1 MTESAAREALSRTK
15 YGNKQDDWPETTGK
29 LSLLPQTLRLR
40 ATPPGLTGLAAVRTS
55 TLFNKVFCFIS
66 MYLSLDNSFPSTRC
80 GDPRMKE
87 QIKPQ
92 RVLGCRN
99 GKTRLYRP
107 SLPHV
112 VTINGFQVLLG
123 NITCLPSYP
132 IGGEKVFSL
141 LFSTSAQYTHLIQS
155 ANDPPDCY
163 PTPCTLDIKGD

>member
-1 MTESAAREALSRTK
+1 MTESAARAALSRTK

-29 LSLLPQTLRLR
+29 LTLSPQTLRLQ

-87 QIKPQ
+87 QIKPR

-112 VTINGFQVLLG
+112 VTINRFQVLLSS
-123 NITCLPSYP
+123 ITCLPSYP
-132 IGGEKVFSL
+132 IGRRHLPS
-141 LFSTSAQYTHLIQS
+141 SSPTQYMCLIQS
-155 ANDPPDCY
+155 ANDPEDPY
-163 PTPCTLDIKGD
+163 PTPCALGIKVN

>member
-112 VTINGFQVLLG
+112 VTINGFQVLLSS
-123 NITCLPSYP
+123 ITCLPSYP
-132 IGGEKVFSL
+132 IGRRHLPS
-141 LFSTSAQYTHLIQS
+141 SSPQPSICDSSSQQMTHKTPI
-155 ANDPPDCY
+155 PP
-163 PTPCTLDIKGD
+163 LALWV